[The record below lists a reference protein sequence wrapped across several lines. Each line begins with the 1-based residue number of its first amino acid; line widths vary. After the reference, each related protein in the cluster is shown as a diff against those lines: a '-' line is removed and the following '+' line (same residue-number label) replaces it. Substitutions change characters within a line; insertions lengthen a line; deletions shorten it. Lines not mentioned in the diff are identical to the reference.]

1 MMNVLKQ
8 ELTLETTNNLNVNVP
23 QQQVIYNQNNQN
35 QNTQYTN
42 NNPKGGMKQEQS
54 HDPFLDQLKDL

>member
-8 ELTLETTNNLNVNVP
+8 ELTLETSNNLNVNVP

-42 NNPKGGMKQEQS
+42 NPKGGMKQQES

>member
-23 QQQVIYNQNNQN
+23 QQQVIYNQNQQN

-42 NNPKGGMKQEQS
+42 NNQKGGMKQEQS